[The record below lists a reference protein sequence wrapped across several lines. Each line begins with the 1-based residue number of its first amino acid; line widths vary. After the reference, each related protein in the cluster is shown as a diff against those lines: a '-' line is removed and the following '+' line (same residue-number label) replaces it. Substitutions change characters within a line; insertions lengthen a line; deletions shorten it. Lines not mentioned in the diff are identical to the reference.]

1 MRYLSL
7 LFLPVTLSQ
16 SWDTYCT
23 YTCHYTCNNGYRNQ
37 YSERCLSAA
46 TSTIV
51 SIFDTCENGNGPNA
65 RSTSCRWLGVRAQ
78 RSSSRRIAP
87 ADRCRRRAASAAAHW
102 KPSAAATQ

>member
-1 MRYLSL
+1 MQRLLSL

-46 TSTIV
+46 TSTA
-51 SIFDTCENGNGPNA
+51 A
-65 RSTSCRWLGVRAQ
+65 RLAVTIL
-78 RSSSRRIAP
+78 AP
-87 ADRCRRRAASAAAHW
+87 AA
-102 KPSAAATQ
+102 